1 MKLDILGYINN
12 ILKHIK
18 NLLKGFDTL
27 SRKKATETL
36 EYELQEM
43 EFAFVQMLFSSFIG
57 LPAVPEAVALEVL
70 PLMEEELEKLEGRA
84 AGSGGLLA
92 ELFGKLDFE

>member
-1 MKLDILGYINN
+1 MKFNLFGY
-12 ILKHIK
+12 IK
-18 NLLKGFDTL
+18 NLLAGFDRL
-27 SRKKATETL
+27 SRDRATETL

-57 LPAVPEAVALEVL
+57 LPAVPESVALEVL
-70 PLMEEELEKLEGRA
+70 PHMQDELARLEGRA
-84 AGSGGLLA
+84 AGSEDLLA